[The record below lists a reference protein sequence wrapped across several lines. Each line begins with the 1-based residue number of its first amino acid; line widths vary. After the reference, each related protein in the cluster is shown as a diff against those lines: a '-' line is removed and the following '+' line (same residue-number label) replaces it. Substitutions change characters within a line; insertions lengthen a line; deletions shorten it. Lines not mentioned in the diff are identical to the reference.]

1 MNKKYKII
9 TASVSIALAVGGGAL
24 AISLNRDTEKV
35 PSVSFESKAELEA
48 DEPFGELPE
57 NWWESYNYVSSSQ
70 GKSGRAEKMLQ
81 QNQDIIGWIKIN
93 NTPIDY
99 PVVLDPYPIGTPE
112 NSEVEPNDYYLYR
125 DIDGSE
131 SRAGSLFMDYRDVF
145 GFSETQQSDN
155 LVIYGHNM
163 ANNTAFGSLVKYWQN
178 YSFYDESP
186 IIELSSN
193 YKDYQ
198 YIIFGYII
206 TSGSY
211 DDTDFH
217 YWNME
222 DFKSEED
229 FNFFVDRIQSK
240 SMVDTGVDVKYGDKL
255 LTLSTCYQSE
265 ADLRFIVVARR
276 LREHET
282 AMDKIDRTEAYLD
295 KKRQEEVSLAAAEAE
310 AASKAA
316 Q

>member
-35 PSVSFESKAELEA
+35 PSVSFESKAELET

-131 SRAGSLFMDYRDVF
+131 SRAGSLLWIIVMFLVSVKPNNQIIWLFMVIIWLIILL
-145 GFSETQQSDN
+145 
-155 LVIYGHNM
+155 LVH
-163 ANNTAFGSLVKYWQN
+163 
-178 YSFYDESP
+178 
-186 IIELSSN
+186 
-193 YKDYQ
+193 
-198 YIIFGYII
+198 
-206 TSGSY
+206 
-211 DDTDFH
+211 
-217 YWNME
+217 
-222 DFKSEED
+222 
-229 FNFFVDRIQSK
+229 
-240 SMVDTGVDVKYGDKL
+240 
-255 LTLSTCYQSE
+255 
-265 ADLRFIVVARR
+265 
-276 LREHET
+276 
-282 AMDKIDRTEAYLD
+282 
-295 KKRQEEVSLAAAEAE
+295 
-310 AASKAA
+310 
-316 Q
+316 